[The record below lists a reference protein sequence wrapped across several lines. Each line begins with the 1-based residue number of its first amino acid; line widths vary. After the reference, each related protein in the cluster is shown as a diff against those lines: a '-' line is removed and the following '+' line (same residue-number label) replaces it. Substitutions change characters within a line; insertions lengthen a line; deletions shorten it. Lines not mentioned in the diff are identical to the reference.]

1 MTQRQHF
8 RTLLWKNWLVWKRT
22 PFVSPLEILA
32 PILLMVVIVLLRKKI
47 GSEFIDSTDLPEIF
61 PLKDGT
67 LGYMSVMHYPLIDDP
82 SRNFNQDV

>member
-1 MTQRQHF
+1 
-8 RTLLWKNWLVWKRT
+8 LLWKNWLVWKRT
-22 PFVSPLEILA
+22 PVVSPLEILA

-47 GSEFIDSTDLPEIF
+47 GSEFIDSTDLPEVF